1 MRKTM
6 NVIVLVAP
14 GFEELEMVTIVDVL
28 RRAGIS
34 VLLAGIAPPP
44 IEGGHGIKVMVD
56 LSIDDVKTYDALVLP
71 GGNPGYINLERD
83 QRVLKLIRAAYDAGK
98 YVGAICAAPHVLGV
112 AGIMEGATATCYPG
126 IEIAGAQRVEKRVV
140 HFGRIITSQ
149 GPGTAI
155 DFAIDLVAVLTSQ
168 ENAQEVRKALL
179 A

>member
-1 MRKTM
+1 M
-6 NVIVLVAP
+6 NVVVLLAT
-14 GFEELEMVTIVDVL
+14 GFEELEAVTIVDVL

-44 IEGGHGIKVMVD
+44 IEGGHGIKVVPD
-56 LSIDDVKTYDALVLP
+56 LSIDDVTTYDALVLP
-71 GGNPGYINLERD
+71 GGSPGYVNLE
-83 QRVLKLIRAAYDAGK
+83 RAAYDAGK

-112 AGIMEGATATCYPG
+112 AGIMGGARATCYPG
-126 IEIAGAQRVEKRVV
+126 IEIPGAQRVEERVV
-140 HFGRIITSQ
+140 RHGTIITSQ

-155 DFAIDLVAVLTSQ
+155 DFAVDLVEVLTNK

>member
-1 MRKTM
+1 M
-6 NVIVLVAP
+6 NVVVLLAP

-34 VLLAGIAPPP
+34 VVLAGIVPPP
-44 IEGGHGIKVMVD
+44 IEGGHGIKVITD
-56 LSIDDVKTYDALVLP
+56 LSIDDVGTYDALVLP

-98 YVGAICAAPHVLGV
+98 YIGAICAAPHVLGV

-126 IEIAGAQRVEKRVV
+126 IEITGARRVEERVV
-140 HFGRIITSQ
+140 HFGKIITSQ

-155 DFAIDLVAVLTSQ
+155 DFALDLVEVLTSHG
-168 ENAQEVRKALL
+168 NAREVRKALL

>member
-1 MRKTM
+1 M
-6 NVIVLVAP
+6 NVVVLLAP
-14 GFEELEMVTIVDVL
+14 GFEELEAVTIVDVL

-34 VLLAGIAPPP
+34 TLLAGIAPPP
-44 IEGGHGIKVMVD
+44 IEGGHGIKVMSD
-56 LSIDDVKTYDALVLP
+56 LSIDDVTTYDALVLP
-71 GGNPGYINLERD
+71 GGNPGYVNLERY
-83 QRVLKLIRAAYDAGK
+83 QRVLRLIRAAHDAGK

-126 IEIAGAQRVEKRVV
+126 IEIPGAQRVEERVV
-140 HFGRIITSQ
+140 RQGKIITSQ

-155 DFAIDLVAVLTSQ
+155 DFAIDLVEVLTTK

>member
-1 MRKTM
+1 M
-6 NVIVLVAP
+6 NVVVLLAP
-14 GFEELEMVTIVDVL
+14 GFEELEAVTIVDVL

-44 IEGGHGIKVMVD
+44 IEGGHGIKVMTD
-56 LSIDDVKTYDALVLP
+56 LSIDDVTTYDALVLP

-126 IEIAGAQRVEKRVV
+126 IEIAGAKRVEERVV
-140 HFGRIITSQ
+140 RHGTIITSQ

-155 DFAIDLVAVLTSQ
+155 DFALDLVEVLTST
-168 ENAQEVRKALL
+168 ENAREVKNALL

>member
-1 MRKTM
+1 M
-6 NVIVLVAP
+6 NVVVLLAP
-14 GFEELEMVTIVDVL
+14 GFEELEAVTIVDVL

-44 IEGGHGIKVMVD
+44 IEGGHGIKIVPD
-56 LSIDDVKTYDALVLP
+56 LSIDDVATYGALVLP

-126 IEIAGAQRVEKRVV
+126 IEIPGAQCVEEERVV
-140 HFGRIITSQ
+140 RQGTIITSQ

-155 DFAIDLVAVLTSQ
+155 DFAVALIEVLTTK

>member
-1 MRKTM
+1 M
-6 NVIVLVAP
+6 NVVVLLAP
-14 GFEELEMVTIVDVL
+14 GFEELEAVTIVDVL

-34 VLLAGIAPPP
+34 VLLAGIASPP
-44 IEGGHGIKVMVD
+44 IEGGHGIKVMTD
-56 LSIDDVKTYDALVLP
+56 LSINDVTTYDALVLP

-126 IEIAGAQRVEKRVV
+126 IEIAGAKRVEERVV
-140 HFGRIITSQ
+140 RHGTIITSQ

-155 DFAIDLVAVLTSQ
+155 DFALDLVEVLTSTK
-168 ENAQEVRKALL
+168 NAREVKNALL

>member
-1 MRKTM
+1 M
-6 NVIVLVAP
+6 NVVVLLAP

-34 VLLAGIAPPP
+34 VVLAGIVPPP
-44 IEGGHGIKVMVD
+44 IEGGHGIKVITD
-56 LSIDDVKTYDALVLP
+56 LSIDDVGTYDALVLP

-83 QRVLKLIRAAYDAGK
+83 QRVLKLIREAYESGK

-126 IEIAGAQRVEKRVV
+126 IEIAGAQRVDERVV

-155 DFAIDLVAVLTSQ
+155 DFALDLVAVLTST
-168 ENAQEVRKALL
+168 ENAREVRRALL

>member
-1 MRKTM
+1 M
-6 NVIVLVAP
+6 NVVVLLAP
-14 GFEELEMVTIVDVL
+14 GFEELEAVTIVDVL

-44 IEGGHGIKVMVD
+44 IEGGHGIKVMTD
-56 LSIDDVKTYDALVLP
+56 LSIDDVTTYDALVLP

-126 IEIAGAQRVEKRVV
+126 IEIAGAKRVEERVV
-140 HFGRIITSQ
+140 RHGTIITSQ

-155 DFAIDLVAVLTSQ
+155 DFALDLVEVLTSTK
-168 ENAQEVRKALL
+168 NAREVKNALL

>member
-1 MRKTM
+1 M
-6 NVIVLVAP
+6 NVVVLLAP
-14 GFEELEMVTIVDVL
+14 GFEELEAVTIVDVL

-44 IEGGHGIKVMVD
+44 IEGGHGIKVQSD
-56 LSIDDVKTYDALVLP
+56 LSIDDVATYDALVLP

-83 QRVLKLIRAAYDAGK
+83 QRVLRLIRAAYDAGK

-112 AGIMEGATATCYPG
+112 AGIMEGATATWYPG
-126 IEIAGAQRVEKRVV
+126 IEIPGAQRVEEERVV
-140 HFGRIITSQ
+140 RQGKIITSQ

-155 DFAIDLVAVLTSQ
+155 DFAVALVEVLTTKK
-168 ENAQEVRKALL
+168 NAQEVRKALL